1 MKKFWN
7 MMAMALLLGSSAMV
21 VSCDKDDDRD
31 DDRDGGASRIAGVY
45 TGGLSGK
52 VMTVDVSFDDVY
64 DVQIIDEKDADNDE
78 VTVVLPE
85 CSFSNAAMPALMT
98 IPAVS
103 VTDVDVERS
112 KSDSNT
118 YLLEEDSFEVA
129 VGGVVYKG
137 SVSGRINGTKA
148 VLNYTLTP
156 GNMPMP
162 INFTFTGELK

>member
-1 MKKFWN
+1 MKKIWN
-7 MMAMALLLGSSAMV
+7 MMAMGLLLIGSSALM
-21 VSCDKDDDRD
+21 VSCDNDDDKDDDL
-31 DDRDGGASRIAGVY
+31 DGGASRIAGVY

-64 DVQIIDEKDADNDE
+64 DVEIIDEKDADNDD

-98 IPAVS
+98 IPAVT
-103 VTDVDVERS
+103 VADVDVERS
-112 KSDSNT
+112 NSNA
-118 YLLEEDSFEVA
+118 YLLEKDSFEA
-129 VGGVVYKG
+129 TVGGVVYKG
-137 SVSGRINGTKA
+137 SVSGRISGTKA